1 MKPQSLITFAI
12 LLILG
17 MSGCDGGRENPP
29 NVRVS
34 FIHAAPGQRAIEVRR
49 QERLEADL
57 SYRESGTASFDAD
70 TYDFHFDIVPAGAA
84 PVRAVS
90 FTYELVPETDYTI
103 VATEIGGLFQQLILE
118 APSFDP
124 DSTSAQV
131 ASLHVA
137 PTLGAVDVFLEA
149 PGADLLSAVPLG
161 TISFGKDLAPG
172 TIGAGDYEFTV
183 TAVASPATV
192 LLRSTPFT
200 LSAGQAAL
208 FAILD
213 GANEGIAPLSVTV
226 TGGANFSF
234 VDSSLLSGIRV
245 INAISDRS
253 RLDVGIDNEF
263 SPPLFPGL
271 VFDTVSA
278 YDESVAPG
286 MHDLTASPAGNPS
299 VLEVNFP
306 FAVDAGRLGT
316 FFIANAPGA
325 TATSFSVDDRRP
337 IAGEAKINLYNAA
350 QLFTFVDIFIA
361 LSGTDLN
368 TVPPIAS
375 LLPGGSLPGLP
386 IAEGDFEVTMREGG
400 TQTVLAGPTP
410 ITLNAGGFYGILVTD
425 SLATPGATVDVTL
438 LDDFP

>member
-1 MKPQSLITFAI
+1 MKPQSLLTLAI
-12 LLILG
+12 LLSLG
-17 MSGCDGGRENPP
+17 VSGCDGGRENPP
-29 NVRVS
+29 NVTVS
-34 FIHAAPGQRAIEVRR
+34 FIHAAPSQGVISVRR

-90 FTYELVPETDYTI
+90 FTHELVPETDYTI
-103 VATEIGGLFQQLILE
+103 VATEIGGQFQQLIVE

-149 PGADLLSAVPLG
+149 PGAVLLSAVPLG
-161 TISFGKDLAPG
+161 TISFGEDLAPG
-172 TIGAGDYEFTV
+172 TTGAGDYEFTV

-200 LSAGQAAL
+200 LAAGQAAL
-208 FAILD
+208 FAIIG
-213 GANEGIAPLSVTV
+213 GANEGLAPLSVTV

-253 RLDVGIDNEF
+253 VLDVGIDNEF
-263 SPPLFPGL
+263 SPPLFPAV
-271 VFDTVSA
+271 VFDSVSA
-278 YDESVAPG
+278 YSLIAPG
-286 MHDLTASPAGNPS
+286 MHDLTARSTVNPAVS
-299 VLEVNFP
+299 EMAFP
-306 FAVDAGRLGT
+306 FALDAGRLGT

-337 IAGEAKINLYNAA
+337 IAGEAKISLYNAA
-350 QLFTFVDIFIA
+350 QLFVFVDIFIA
-361 LSGTDLN
+361 PSGTDLN
-368 TVPPIAS
+368 TVLPAAS

-386 IAEGDFEVTMREGG
+386 IAEGVFDVTMRDGG
-400 TQTVLAGPTP
+400 TETVLAGPTP
-410 ITLNAGGFYGILVTD
+410 ITLNAGGFYGILITD
-425 SLATPGATVDVTL
+425 SVGAPGATVDLNL